1 MSDAR
6 PDGESPVHAVLR
18 RVSMVD
24 FPGRIAAVLFVSG
37 CNFRCGFCHNSALA
51 ARLPSMAWAD
61 LAARCR
67 RFRLEWADGAVISGG
82 EPTLSSDLTK
92 LVDLLASL
100 GFAVKLDTNG
110 SCPDSLRAVLPK
122 LDYVAM
128 DLKTCLSDYESLTG
142 FVDTDAIA
150 RSVGMIKADARDY
163 EFRTTVIPG
172 RHTED
177 TMRAMLP
184 LLSGAKRYTL
194 QPFLPR
200 DDLPDPALRGLQRTP
215 HGLMESLAAVARPVV
230 RTVAVRG

>member
-1 MSDAR
+1 
-6 PDGESPVHAVLR
+6 
-18 RVSMVD
+18 MVD
-24 FPGRIAAVLFVSG
+24 FPGRIAAVLFLSG
-37 CNFRCGFCHNSALA
+37 CNFRCGFCHNPALA
-51 ARLPSMAWAD
+51 ARLPAMGWAE

-82 EPTLSSDLTK
+82 EPTLSPDLGR
-92 LVDLLASL
+92 LVDSLASL

-110 SCPDSLRAVLPK
+110 SVPDNLEAVLPR

-128 DLKTCLSDYESLTG
+128 DIKTCLSDYESLTG
-142 FVDTDAIA
+142 FADTDAIS
-150 RSVGMIKADARDY
+150 RSAAMIKAGARDY

-184 LLSGAKRYTL
+184 VLSGAKRYTL

-200 DDLPDPALRGLQRTP
+200 EDLPDPALRRVERAS
-215 HGLMESLAAVARPVV
+215 HGLMESLAAIARPAVQ
-230 RTVAVRG
+230 TVSIRG